1 MTSGGGSKPA
11 VVGGVGLALA
21 ALLAFLLK
29 HAEPQRWDS
38 ILARIGIG
46 GARTLLVSPDE
57 GTVSAKKQNPFT
69 GTKIP
74 SGFLSADRPPFPT
87 STSDKSL
94 KEDCRVQSIT
104 AGQGAICNFL
114 LKNGGQPLELPK

>member
-38 ILARIGIG
+38 ILAKIGIG

-57 GTVSAKKQNPFT
+57 GTVSSKKQNPFT

-74 SGFLSADRPPFPT
+74 PGFLPGDRPPFPT
-87 STSDKSL
+87 SAADKSL
-94 KEDCRVQSIT
+94 PENCRVQSNA

-114 LKNGGQPLELPK
+114 LKNDGQPLELPK